1 MRRMRRRNLKEKNR
15 NMNSKSQKTQQ
26 RLRYLLVE
34 CVREQNLMREMILR
48 LTSKVNGMYAT
59 LNEETK

>member
-1 MRRMRRRNLKEKNR
+1 
-15 NMNSKSQKTQQ
+15 MNSKSQKTQQ